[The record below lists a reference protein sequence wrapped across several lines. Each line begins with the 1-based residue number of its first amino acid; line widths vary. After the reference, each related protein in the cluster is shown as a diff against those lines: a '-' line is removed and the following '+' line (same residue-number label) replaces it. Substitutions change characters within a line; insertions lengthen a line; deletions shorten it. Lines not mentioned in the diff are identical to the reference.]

1 MARLS
6 VLCAVLILSGCTP
19 RVVKEYVTVEV
30 VREVY
35 VPVPADLTDGHTVL
49 EGPVSACPDI
59 ARQRAAELAK
69 CNADK
74 QAIRNLQGGAAPP
87 KSAGQ

>member
-1 MARLS
+1 MGR
-6 VLCAVLILSGCTP
+6 LILALAALALAGCTP

-35 VPVPADLTDGHTVL
+35 VPVPAGLTDPHPIV
-49 EGPVSACPDI
+49 EGPPSSCPDI
-59 ARQRAAELAK
+59 ARQRAAELQK

-74 QAIRNLQGGAAPP
+74 AAIRGIEGGPA
-87 KSAGQ
+87 Q